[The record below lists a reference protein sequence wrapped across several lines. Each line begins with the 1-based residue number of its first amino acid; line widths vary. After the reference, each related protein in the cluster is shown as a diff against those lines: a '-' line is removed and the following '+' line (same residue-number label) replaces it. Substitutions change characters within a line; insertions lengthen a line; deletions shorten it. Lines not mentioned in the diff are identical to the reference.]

1 MLISSDQT
9 NNNPKWI
16 MNNNKPN
23 KVMALYQKVTSYPF
37 GHALFSKMVSR
48 MAPYFG
54 TIHPYITSLKEH
66 RCECLIKKRKSVQNH
81 IGTVHVIAIC
91 NGMEMA
97 MGTMAEA
104 SIPKHLRWIPKGMS
118 VEYTA
123 KAGTDILCV
132 AEVQPEQWQ
141 VGDMLVDVKAYD
153 TNGVVVVQGHIKLWI
168 SEKPQK
174 V

>member
-1 MLISSDQT
+1 
-9 NNNPKWI
+9 

-37 GHALFSKMVSR
+37 GHNIFSKMVAR

-54 TIHPYITSLKEH
+54 TIHPLIKSLEPN
-66 RCECLIKKRKSVQNH
+66 RCECLIKKRKGVQNH

-91 NGMEMA
+91 NGLEMA

-118 VEYTA
+118 VDYTA
-123 KAGTDILCV
+123 KAGSDILCV
-132 AEVQPEQWQ
+132 AQVSPEQWQ

-174 V
+174 

>member
-1 MLISSDQT
+1 
-9 NNNPKWI
+9 

-23 KVMALYQKVTSYPF
+23 KVMALYKKVTAYPF
-37 GHALFSKMVSR
+37 GHHIFSKMVSR

-54 TIHPYITSLKEH
+54 TAKPFIKSLSDNH
-66 RCECLIKKRKSVQNH
+66 CEVLIKKRKIVQNH

-91 NGMEMA
+91 NGLEMA

-104 SIPKHLRWIPKGMS
+104 SIPSHLRWIPKGMS
-118 VEYTA
+118 VDYTA
-123 KAGTDILCV
+123 KAGSDILCV
-132 AEVQPEQWQ
+132 AKVTPEQWQ

-168 SEKPQK
+168 SEKPK
-174 V
+174 K